1 MTEEIIST
9 EGATVSDDAVVH
21 FDITPGVDY
30 PLENPKLEDI
40 VASEEAVEALEE
52 EEEE

>member
-9 EGATVSDDAVVH
+9 EGATVSDDVVVH

-40 VASEEAVEALEE
+40 VASEESEEALEKDE
-52 EEEE
+52 E